1 LNLKVFFLIFITVFL
16 AELGDKTNIT
26 TFLFSTHP
34 EISRVSIFVS
44 ATLAFMAASVLSIAA
59 GTLLGNTIPHR
70 IINLITGAIFVL
82 IGLILLISALK
93 GG

>member
-1 LNLKVFFLIFITVFL
+1 LNLKTIFLIFITVFL

-34 EISRVSIFVS
+34 EISRVSIFIS
-44 ATLAFMAASVLSIAA
+44 ATLAFMVASILSIAA

-70 IINLITGAIFVL
+70 IINFITGIVFVL
-82 IGLILLISALK
+82 IGVVLLISALK